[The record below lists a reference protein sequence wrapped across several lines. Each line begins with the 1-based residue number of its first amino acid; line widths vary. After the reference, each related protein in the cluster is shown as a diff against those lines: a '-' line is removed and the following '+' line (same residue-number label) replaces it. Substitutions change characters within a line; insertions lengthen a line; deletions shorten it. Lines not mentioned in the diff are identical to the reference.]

1 MNSTLKVCINAI
13 GYVVVFALLQVIM
26 QYPVS
31 AIYAYCMDIP
41 FSLVINWVTIRPIE
55 LINEV
60 IIPSTICAHI
70 LSIALFLLLKW
81 TPISTHYISK
91 KPYKVLGL
99 IVLFSL
105 FLVLPL
111 AGIYELM
118 GIEMDKNIEMLFN
131 TMMQKPFG
139 IIAVAIL
146 APIVEEIVFRGAI
159 LRILLEYFSGSK
171 AWIAIT
177 ISAVTFG
184 LFHGNFAQ
192 AVNASFLGLILG
204 WLYYRTK
211 SIIPSM
217 VLHLVNNISAVV
229 LTLSFSSDS
238 DIKVVELFGNNLP
251 LAVGCLTVSALLAF
265 GTFMLIRKK
274 I

>member
-60 IIPSTICAHI
+60 IIPTTICAHI

-81 TPISTHYISK
+81 TPISTRYISK
-91 KPYKVLGL
+91 KPYQVLGL

-118 GIEMDKNIEMLFN
+118 GIEMDKNMEMLFN
-131 TMMQKPFG
+131 AMMQKPFG
-139 IIAVAIL
+139 IVAVAIL

-159 LRILLEYFSGSK
+159 LRILLEHFSVSK